1 MDGAREVIIAY
12 LVEHEIG
19 QGHLIPRE
27 DIVLWCLQNQER
39 FDVNCKEDTYKQ
51 QIGKMIIGSEK
62 NRKEGHSEGL
72 DDVFCPSSQGMP
84 YVVTRKDSICLGTGG
99 WTYEN
104 PR

>member
-51 QIGKMIIGSEK
+51 QIGKMIINSQK
-62 NRKEGHSEGL
+62 WLKERHPDGW
-72 DDVFCPSSQGMP
+72 DDVFCQSSQGKP
-84 YVVTRKDSICLGTGG
+84 YVVTRKDRIC
-99 WTYEN
+99 
-104 PR
+104 PF